1 MWVQIFGY
9 GLTAFAL
16 ASSLGM
22 IAMGRRWQAIEAAA
36 YGGARRPVW
45 FWLAAAILLVLW
57 ALAAWDFVQTERTL
71 AGWVPIAGVPFVWA
85 LKASL
90 LVFNPKGRKVVSEI
104 DTDAGWR
111 KVGYARLPI
120 AVVLAVLTAVSL
132 SESG

>member
-1 MWVQIFGY
+1 MWVQIFGC

-16 ASSLGM
+16 ATSLGM

-57 ALAAWDFVQTERTL
+57 ALAARDFEQTERTWV
-71 AGWVPIAGVPFVWA
+71 GWTLIAGVPLIWL
-85 LKASL
+85 LKAGL
-90 LVFNPKGRKVVSEI
+90 LVFNPKGREVVSGI

-111 KVGYARLPI
+111 KVGFARLPI
-120 AVVLAVLTAVSL
+120 AVVLAVLTAL
-132 SESG
+132 I